1 MSAICVRTRGHRI
14 WAKTVLSCT
23 HSGFHLQ
30 LHCYQS
36 GFVALVPQ
44 FLPCRHK
51 TCLHSVQHG
60 ISSSGRTI
68 FRVALLLV
76 ILLLFRLKDATS
88 ILIGYAAFKTLSMLP
103 STPPHTYP
111 SPPSQHYMEVQL
123 PCNKQMT
130 LTSTS
135 ALHPRTTEMMSIL
148 ERAGSRGNSTM
159 LRPSGVSDPV
169 LSSAPSTHSW
179 YMEFMM
185 LSCNTV
191 STVTTQSAC

>member
-1 MSAICVRTRGHRI
+1 MCGPEVRESGLRQFFT
-14 WAKTVLSCT
+14 T
-23 HSGFHLQ
+23 HILAFMIVQ
-30 LHCYQS
+30 LHCYRS
-36 GFVALVPQ
+36 GFIALVPQ
-44 FLPCRHK
+44 FLPCKHE
-51 TCLHSVQHG
+51 TCLHSVQCA
-60 ISSSGRTI
+60 ISNSGRTKS
-68 FRVALLLV
+68 RVAFGDFTVVSTQGRNQHSNWICGLQN
-76 ILLLFRLKDATS
+76 
-88 ILIGYAAFKTLSMLP
+88 TLHAPLNTP
-103 STPPHTYP
+103 THIPRPPHHSTTWQFSCP
-111 SPPSQHYMEVQL
+111 AI
-123 PCNKQMT
+123 KDDTRT

-191 STVTTQSAC
+191 STVTTQSAW